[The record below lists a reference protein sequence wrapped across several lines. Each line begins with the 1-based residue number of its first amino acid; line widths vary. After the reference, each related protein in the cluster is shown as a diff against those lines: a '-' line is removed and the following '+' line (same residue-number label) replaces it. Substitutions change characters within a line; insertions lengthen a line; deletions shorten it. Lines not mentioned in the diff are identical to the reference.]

1 MASPMPHVGS
11 SELAD
16 IALCIGVGRNGKLDG
31 QRQLSLN
38 EFRAYGQIQ
47 VRAQQQNDHGRTPYP
62 GINGVYRLDNRIHK
76 TAPLS
81 SRTRSALRCIDCPA
95 YGFLICYSRV
105 LKRHRPTNGGALKGR
120 TRERIGTRTSRLM
133 AQAPSRTQRSALYHD
148 SLSRRF
154 DSSRGTMSKRSVC
167 STSFISVSSEM
178 SGLSFMSP
186 TKPKMSMQNVS

>member
-11 SELAD
+11 PELAD

-81 SRTRSALRCIDCPA
+81 SRTRSALRCIDCPT

-105 LKRHRPTNGGALKGR
+105 LKRYRPANGGLMKGR
-120 TRERIGTRTSRLM
+120 TRERISTRTSRLM
-133 AQAPSRTQRSALYHD
+133 TQAPSRTQRSTPTTIRCRGGLI
-148 SLSRRF
+148 RREAPCPSAAF
-154 DSSRGTMSKRSVC
+154 ARRASSAFRRKCRA
-167 STSFISVSSEM
+167 
-178 SGLSFMSP
+178 
-186 TKPKMSMQNVS
+186 